1 MTAFLIRLLL
11 PSGADPGDPQVRQRC
26 GSVSGG
32 VGIALNALLFLG
44 KLLSGLATGSIAVVA
59 DAFNNL
65 SDAASSVI
73 TLVGF
78 RLAGQDADQ
87 EHPFGHGRMEYLTGL
102 VVALAILLMGV
113 EIGKSSLEKIFSPEV
128 TTFSWM
134 AVVIL
139 FLSILVK
146 LWMFFF
152 NRTLGRRI
160 GSAAM
165 EATAADSLSDSYVLL
180 SDVDGD
186 IIYASGGSSSD
197 LSNYTDS
204 RIPQRVLQQVL
215 SSGSYNGLTNLDG
228 IYSEKR
234 YLAAYPFGIIFGG
247 ATIPQGLVL
256 VSSDTSSVSEMW
268 RATATI
274 FFFTAV
280 TVLLIAVIASSIT
293 SSHQVRPLNEM
304 AEAARKFGQ
313 GEFDVR
319 VTGYENRCDE
329 VGTLA
334 EAFNSMAASLSK
346 VETQR
351 SEFIA
356 NVSHELKTP
365 MTTISGF
372 AEGILDGTIPPE
384 RERDSLEII
393 VSETRRLSR
402 LVRRMLDLSR
412 LNALTENITAQ
423 EQFDLTETVSQV
435 LVSLEGKIT
444 GRDLDVDV
452 KMPDEPLKVWG
463 DPDSVTQVCYNLLD
477 NAAKFA
483 AKGTTITVQITK
495 KDGKAYTSIRNL
507 GATIPPDE
515 LSLLFDRF
523 HKADYSRSMDREGVG
538 LGLYIV
544 KTILG
549 NLKENITVTS
559 EDGVTNFTFTLTLA

>member
-1 MTAFLIRLLL
+1 MMVAIVFLSFFMLSAAFMMLSYRYIIAEKRDAMERNADYIASFTSEYIQQ
-11 PSGADPGDPQVRQRC
+11 SGSLDVYFRSYVATLA
-26 GSVSGG
+26 SVS
-32 VGIALNALLFLG
+32 
-44 KLLSGLATGSIAVVA
+44 
-59 DAFNNL
+59 
-65 SDAASSVI
+65 
-73 TLVGF
+73 
-78 RLAGQDADQ
+78 
-87 EHPFGHGRMEYLTGL
+87 
-102 VVALAILLMGV
+102 
-113 EIGKSSLEKIFSPEV
+113 
-128 TTFSWM
+128 
-134 AVVIL
+134 
-139 FLSILVK
+139 
-146 LWMFFF
+146 
-152 NRTLGRRI
+152 
-160 GSAAM
+160 
-165 EATAADSLSDSYVLL
+165 DSNVLL

-402 LVRRMLDLSR
+402 LVRRMLELSR
-412 LNALTENITAQ
+412 LQSSERVAAQ
-423 EQFDLTETVSQV
+423 EQFDVAEVLLRV
-435 LVSLEGKIT
+435 LVSLESKIT
-444 GRDLDVDV
+444 EKDLDVQTQL
-452 KMPDEPLKVWG
+452 PDGPVMVWG
-463 DPDSVTQVCYNLLD
+463 DPDAVTQVCYNLLD
-477 NAAKFA
+477 NAVKFSSPQ
-483 AKGTTITVQITK
+483 GRLTLRITTK
-495 KDGKAYTSIRNL
+495 AGKAYIAIGNQ
-507 GATIPPDE
+507 GETIPPQQ
-515 LSLLFDRF
+515 LTHIFDRF
-523 HKADYSRSMDREGVG
+523 HKADSSRSTHKDGGG

-544 KTILG
+544 KTIL
-549 NLKENITVTS
+549 NTYKEDITVTS
-559 EDGVTNFTFTLTLA
+559 QDGFTEFTFTLSEV

>member
-1 MTAFLIRLLL
+1 MKSIYGRQFSMMAAIILTSFLLL
-11 PSGADPGDPQVRQRC
+11 GISF
-26 GSVSGG
+26 
-32 VGIALNALLFLG
+32 IALTYRYTISE
-44 KLLSGLATGSIAVVA
+44 K
-59 DAFNNL
+59 
-65 SDAASSVI
+65 
-73 TLVGF
+73 
-78 RLAGQDADQ
+78 QDA
-87 EHPFGHGRMEYLTGL
+87 
-102 VVALAILLMGV
+102 
-113 EIGKSSLEKIFSPEV
+113 
-128 TTFSWM
+128 M
-134 AVVIL
+134 ARNADFIAE
-139 FLSILVK
+139 F
-146 LWMFFF
+146 
-152 NRTLGRRI
+152 T
-160 GSAAM
+160 SAMA
-165 EATAADSLSDSYVLL
+165 
-180 SDVDGD
+180 
-186 IIYASGGSSSD
+186 ASGGSLQDSSYKAYVSSIASISD
-197 LSNYTDS
+197 IYVLICRTDG
-204 RIPQRVLQQVL
+204 RVQLYSTGSIRDGMAAPAVPAAICDTV
-215 SSGSYNGLTNLDG
+215 SESGSYSGLTDLGGIFQERRYVAGRAVVQSDFTGHIYETNL
-228 IYSEKR
+228 IFV
-234 YLAAYPFGIIFGG
+234 AAN
-247 ATIPQGLVL
+247 
-256 VSSDTSSVSEMW
+256 SSSLTELW
-268 RATATI
+268 RAVATI
-274 FFFTAV
+274 FLFTAV
-280 TVLLIAVIASSIT
+280 VVLCVAFICSSVTSLHQTRPMKEIAD
-293 SSHQVRPLNEM
+293 
-304 AEAARKFGQ
+304 AARKFGH
-313 GEFDVR
+313 GEFDAR
-319 VTGYENRCDE
+319 VTGYEDRKDE
-329 VGTLA
+329 IGELA
-334 EAFNSMAASLSK
+334 EAFNTMAESLAKSEAK
-346 VETQR
+346 R

-365 MTTISGF
+365 MTTIAGF
-372 AEGILDGTIPPE
+372 ADGILDGTIPPE
-384 RERDSLEII
+384 REKEYLKTIS
-393 VSETRRLSR
+393 SETRRLSR